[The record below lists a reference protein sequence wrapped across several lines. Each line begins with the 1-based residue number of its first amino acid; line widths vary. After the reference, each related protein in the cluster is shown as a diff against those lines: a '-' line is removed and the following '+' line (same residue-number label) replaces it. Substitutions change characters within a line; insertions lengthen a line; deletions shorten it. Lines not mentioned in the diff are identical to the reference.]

1 MPNWCH
7 NRVSF
12 YSDNEQDIKEIYEFF
27 TGDEPFNTIL
37 PSPDWKTTPN
47 DKGELPIKREMKSPK
62 TGEVFH
68 TTYDF
73 PDGTNDDRWYAW
85 NSNNWGCKW
94 DIHDVDCDEL
104 DDCVCFECSFETP
117 WSPPEGIYQTLR
129 DRYPDVSISWFWD
142 EPGMQA
148 AGYLNN

>member
-1 MPNWCH
+1 MPNWCY

-12 YSDNEQDIKEIYEFF
+12 YSDNVDEISAIAKIFES
-27 TGDEPFNTIL
+27 DEPFNTIL

-68 TTYDF
+68 TTFDF

-85 NSNNWGCKW
+85 NNANWGTKW
-94 DIHDVDCDEL
+94 ELGERECDHDEETL
-104 DDCVCFECSFETP
+104 ECFFDTA
-117 WSPPEGIYQTLR
+117 WSPPEGIYNALR
-129 DRYPDVSISWFWD
+129 EQFPDVSISWFWD
-142 EPGMQA
+142 EPGMQQ
-148 AGYLNN
+148 AGYLNS

>member
-12 YSDNEQDIKEIYEFF
+12 YSDNEQDIKKLWSIFESE
-27 TGDEPFNTIL
+27 EPFNTIV

-47 DKGELPIKREMKSPK
+47 DKGELPVLREMKSPR

-68 TTYDF
+68 STYDF
-73 PDGTNDDRWYAW
+73 PDGTNDDRWYHW
-85 NSNNWGCKW
+85 NNANWGTKW
-94 DIHDVDCDEL
+94 DVDPECDHL
-104 DDCVCFECSFETP
+104 DENSFECEFETA
-117 WSPPEGIYQTLR
+117 WSPAEGIYYALR
-129 DRYPDVSISWFWD
+129 EQFPDVDISWFYD
-142 EPGMQA
+142 EPGMQV